1 MTQELLKSINQRA
14 LNLISD
20 GNIKKFFGSLG
31 VVFVFRFTT
40 AALNMISIALTV
52 RYIGVAAMGDIT
64 IVQNAGYLLVIPIVS
79 GINYSIIKYLPQC
92 GIKERQEFIGS
103 AFLANISA
111 AVLLVL
117 AYISATGLLC
127 KITSLSTD
135 KWVLSIIFAVALNFS
150 MVMESVL
157 RSQKMFFRLS
167 CLKMAGSLLFFA
179 IVLVCNFIMKSF
191 YYFVIAMIIN
201 QCVFAILAFR
211 DIKIERMG
219 FSIKAV
225 RLIYSYG
232 AINMVGWILS
242 YALFST
248 DIFIVSRYCPAYD
261 VGLYSLYHTNV
272 RGFFNIMFHEVF
284 AVVFLPTV
292 AEIDKMKVYRR
303 IIGLIPLLLPFSVLA
318 NAAFSITM
326 YFMYGSTYEFSWLYI
341 GIVSISTGFH
351 SIYWMLN
358 SAFTVEGK
366 KGAVLCLWVVGVPL
380 PFLLAATVWLTKSF
394 GITGAMVSSLIA
406 QLVLI
411 GMFIL
416 TIKHLYLKH
425 SISAV
430 SSVAKG

>member
-1 MTQELLKSINQRA
+1 MTQQLVKSISQRVVI
-14 LNLISD
+14 LISD
-20 GNIKKFFGSLG
+20 GNIKKFFSSLG
-31 VVFVFRFTT
+31 VVFIFRFTT
-40 AALNMISIALTV
+40 AALNMVSIALTV

-64 IVQNAGYLLVIPIVS
+64 MVQNAGYLLVIPIVS

-92 GIKERQEFIGS
+92 GIKERNEFIVS
-103 AFLANISA
+103 AFLANISVTA
-111 AVLLVL
+111 LLVL
-117 AYISATGLLC
+117 AYISASELFC
-127 KITSLSTD
+127 KITGFSTD
-135 KWVLSIIFAVALNFS
+135 KWVLSIIFAAALNFS

-167 CLKMAGSLLFFA
+167 CLKMVGSLFFFA
-179 IVLVCNFIMKSF
+179 IVLVCGFIMKSF

-219 FSIKAV
+219 FSMKAV

-232 AINMVGWILS
+232 AINMVSWILS

-248 DIFIVSRYCPAYD
+248 DIFIVGHYCSAYD

-272 RGFFNIMFHEVF
+272 RNFFNIMFHEVF
-284 AVVFLPTV
+284 AVVFLPTI
-292 AEIDKMKVYRR
+292 AEIDKMKVYRK

-318 NAAFSITM
+318 NAAFSIVM
-326 YFMYGSTYEFSWLYI
+326 YFMYGGTYEFNWLYI

-366 KGAVLCLWVVGVPL
+366 RGAVLCLWVVGVPL
-380 PFLLAATVWLTKSF
+380 PLLLAATVWITKSF

-416 TIKHLYLKH
+416 TIKRLYLKYN
-425 SISAV
+425 ISAMSPIV
-430 SSVAKG
+430 KG